1 MTDAPARPTDS
12 LAESTATLE
21 ALLRDGYGLT
31 VTSMKFLGGEL
42 DRNYRVRTPDATYLA
57 KFQLRAADRAELQW
71 QEDILLHLAE
81 QDLHVPVPTVVRTV
95 SGAPNLAVD
104 SGPEL
109 GTLRVFEWVHGTE
122 LAKVAEHTDVL
133 LTELG
138 STAAHITAALDGF
151 TASDLLPTHH
161 WDVTNSRSAIESCI
175 ADDPGLA
182 DLEYVRTVLA
192 WFDSVEPRLPSLPT
206 AVVHHDLNDNNVLV
220 SVDGDDQHVSGV
232 LDFNDALRSARVAE
246 LAVAGAYAML
256 RKSDPLG
263 ALGLVVAGY
272 NDVSSLTDDEID
284 VVFPLSAAR
293 LCVQVLTWTSRGRVD
308 PTAYGRMRMQYTLP
322 TLLAVAR
329 LDPTVASAHLRSV
342 CGRVAS
348 TATDAARY
356 FVANAT
362 AVTILGESRTSST
375 GENADIPVRP
385 AVGEPATYS
394 PHLAVHQHR
403 SDIWRPDIG
412 EPETVSLGSTFWLAD
427 STVLCTP
434 LEGRVVEIEPVVIE
448 HGGVGGAPLAYSV
461 WSGVRPLVGVGESL
475 AAGEPLGE
483 TIDLHSSGAPTL
495 RVQIVATHDLAL
507 RMPSYV
513 SATDA
518 AYWAHVCI
526 DPAPWFDRTRSENSD
541 EGSDV
546 SAFVRGQGVWLHD
559 NRGVRYLDAR
569 SEGGVHVA
577 HGDRRIVAAANRQ
590 MLSLDVASD
599 VTVASR
605 LLTRRILSTMPES
618 LDTVLF
624 TDTADEALGLAER
637 LASRVT
643 GRASTTR
650 PNEHPTAEFD
660 RSALPAAVILEAV
673 VADGVHPTS
682 HEFCVSACAGAN
694 AAGSVVI
701 VDETTSGPGRSGTHL
716 WQFDALGIVPDI
728 VVLGRRLANGHPIAA
743 VVTNSEIAHNS
754 GVDVARYNANPVPAA
769 IAATTLDIIEAD
781 GLMQRAHAVG
791 AYLRTELTAL
801 ASDVSAVSDVRG
813 WGLMAGMELSGGS
826 MTSVAAARYARAVRR
841 RLARHSVLIGQSG
854 KGDNVLTVDPPMT
867 FSHSD
872 VDLLVTRLADVF
884 TMADIRPA
892 DTDSSS

>member
-12 LAESTATLE
+12 LAESTTTLE

-42 DRNYRVRTPDATYLA
+42 DRNYRVRTPDAMYLA

-138 STAAHITAALDGF
+138 STAAHITEALSGF

-161 WDVTNSRSAIESCI
+161 WDVTNSRAAIESCI
-175 ADDPGLA
+175 AEDPGLA

-192 WFDSVEPRLPSLPT
+192 WFDAVEPRLPSLPT

-256 RKSDPLG
+256 RKRDPLG
-263 ALGLVVAGY
+263 ALGLVVTGY
-272 NDVSSLTDDEID
+272 NDVAPLTDDEID
-284 VVFPLSAAR
+284 VVFPLAAAR
-293 LCVQVLTWTSRGRVD
+293 LCVQVLTWTSRGRID

-329 LDPTVASAHLRSV
+329 LDPAVASAHLRSV

-348 TATDAARY
+348 PATDDARH

-362 AVTILGESRTSST
+362 PATILGDSRTSFPGDS
-375 GENADIPVRP
+375 ADSPVRP

-403 SDIWRPDIG
+403 ADIWRPEIG

-427 STVLCTP
+427 GSVVCAP
-434 LEGRVVEIEPVVIE
+434 LGGRVVETEPLVLE
-448 HGGVGGAPLAYSV
+448 HGGVGGAPYAYSV
-461 WSGVRPLVGVGESL
+461 WSGVRPLAGAGRNL

-483 TIDLHSSGAPTL
+483 TIDLHSSGTPIL
-495 RVQIVATHDLAL
+495 RVQIVATRDLAL
-507 RMPSYV
+507 RLPAYV

-518 AYWAHVCI
+518 PYWAHVCI
-526 DPAPWFDRTRSENSD
+526 DPAPWFGRTRSEKSD
-541 EGSDV
+541 ERSDV
-546 SAFVRGQGVWLHD
+546 SGFVRGQGVWLYD

-577 HGDRRIVAAANRQ
+577 HGDRRIVTAANRQ

-599 VTVASR
+599 VTMTSR
-605 LLTRRILSTMPES
+605 LLTRRILSSMPAS

-624 TDTADEALGLAER
+624 TDTADHALRLAER
-637 LASRVT
+637 LAERAT
-643 GRASTTR
+643 GRTSTVR
-650 PNEHPTAEFD
+650 PNEYSTVDFD
-660 RSALPAAVILEAV
+660 PSAPPAAVIVQAV
-673 VADGVHPTS
+673 LADGVHPAS
-682 HEFCVSACAGAN
+682 HELCASVCAGAK
-694 AAGSVVI
+694 AAGSLVI
-701 VDETTSGPGRSGTHL
+701 VDESTSGPGRSGTHL

-743 VVTNSEIAHNS
+743 VVTTSEIAHES
-754 GVDVARYNANPVPAA
+754 EVDGTRYNANPVSAA

-781 GLMQRAHAVG
+781 GLLQRAHAVG
-791 AYLRTELTAL
+791 AYLRTELTTL
-801 ASDVSAVSDVRG
+801 ASDVSAVSDVRS
-813 WGLMAGMELSGGS
+813 WGLMAGIELSGRS
-826 MTSVAAARYARAVRR
+826 MTSIAAATYTRAVRR
-841 RLARHSVLIGQSG
+841 RLAQHSVLIGQSG
-854 KGDNVLTVDPPMT
+854 MGDNVLTVDPPMT

-872 VDLLVTRLADVF
+872 VDLLVARLADVF

>member
-57 KFQLRAADRAELQW
+57 KFQLQAADRAELQW

-161 WDVTNSRSAIESCI
+161 WDVTNSRAAIESCI
-175 ADDPGLA
+175 AEDPGLA

-192 WFDSVEPRLPSLPT
+192 WFDSVEPRLASLPT

-256 RKSDPLG
+256 RKPDPLG
-263 ALGLVVAGY
+263 ALGLVVTGY
-272 NDVSSLTDDEID
+272 NDVAPLTDNEID
-284 VVFPLSAAR
+284 VIFPLSAAR

-329 LDPTVASAHLRSV
+329 LDPAVASAHLRSV

-348 TATDAARY
+348 PATDDARH

-362 AVTILGESRTSST
+362 AATILGYSRTSFPGDT
-375 GENADIPVRP
+375 ADSPVRP

-394 PHLAVHQHR
+394 PHLSVHHHR
-403 SDIWRPDIG
+403 ADIWRPEIG

-427 STVLCTP
+427 GTVVYAP
-434 LEGRVVEIEPVVIE
+434 IEGRVVETEPLVIE
-448 HGGVGGAPLAYSV
+448 HGGVGDAPFAYSV
-461 WSGVRPLVGVGESL
+461 WSGVRPLAGAGRIV

-483 TIDLHSSGAPTL
+483 TIDPHSSGTPIL
-495 RVQIVATHDLAL
+495 RVQIVATRDLAL
-507 RMPSYV
+507 RLPSYV

-518 AYWAHVCI
+518 PYWAHVCV
-526 DPAPWFDRTRSENSD
+526 DPAPWFGRTRCEKSD
-541 EGSDV
+541 DV
-546 SAFVRGQGVWLHD
+546 SGFVRGQGVWLYD

-569 SEGGVHVA
+569 SEGGVHLA

-599 VTVASR
+599 VTMASR
-605 LLTRRILSTMPES
+605 LLTRRILSTMPAS

-624 TDTADEALGLAER
+624 TDTADQALRLAER
-637 LASRVT
+637 LARRAT
-643 GRASTTR
+643 GRTSTVR
-650 PNEHPTAEFD
+650 PNEYSTGESDP
-660 RSALPAAVILEAV
+660 SAPAAAVIVEAV

-682 HEFCVSACAGAN
+682 HELCASLCAGAK

-716 WQFDALGIVPDI
+716 WQFDAWDVVPDI

-743 VVTNSEIAHNS
+743 VVTTSEIAHDIEGDGN
-754 GVDVARYNANPVPAA
+754 RYNANPVPAA
-769 IAATTLDIIEAD
+769 IAATTLDIIEND
-781 GLMQRAHAVG
+781 GLLQRAHAVG
-791 AYLRTELTAL
+791 AYLRTELTTL

-813 WGLMAGMELSGGS
+813 YGLIAGIELSGGS
-826 MTSVAAARYARAVRR
+826 MTSVAAASYTRAVRR
-841 RLARHSVLIGQSG
+841 RLAQHSVLIGQSG
-854 KGDNVLTVDPPMT
+854 KGGNVLTVDPPMT
-867 FSHSD
+867 FSHTD
-872 VDLLVTRLADVF
+872 VDLLVARLADVF